1 MMTNCHTPLVAV
13 VVVEYMPSLLTAYLW
28 LLSKKK
34 QNVLPS
40 FKAGR
45 QPLVTSGLKNTQ
57 YACVYD
63 CGITMPVF
71 EVKVTPCKF
80 QNITP
85 L

>member
-13 VVVEYMPSLLTAYLW
+13 VVVEYVPSLLTAYLW

-45 QPLVTSGLKNTQ
+45 HWVPLGLKNTQ

-63 CGITMPVF
+63 CGITIPVF

-80 QNITP
+80 QDITP

>member
-1 MMTNCHTPLVAV
+1 MF
-13 VVVEYMPSLLTAYLW
+13 LTAYLW
-28 LLSKKK
+28 RLPKKK

-45 QPLVTSGLKNTQ
+45 HPQVTSGLKYTQ

-71 EVKVTPCKF
+71 EVNLTPCKF
-80 QNITP
+80 QDITP